1 LTGNNIRR
9 YQKLSDIKGG
19 VKCLVNEFFMPGGTQ
34 ANPTVDPNQMAHWR
48 YRMLVVGY
56 SDFSV
61 QSIKVTGQMMSD
73 AWSAGNLGWG
83 AADNTPDTL
92 GALLLD
98 IEAAH

>member
-1 LTGNNIRR
+1 
-9 YQKLSDIKGG
+9 
-19 VKCLVNEFFMPGGTQ
+19 M
-34 ANPTVDPNQMAHWR
+34 QMAHDR
-48 YRMLVVGY
+48 YRMLDVGY

-61 QSIKVTGQMMSD
+61 QSIKITGQMMSD

-83 AADNTPDTL
+83 AADNTPNTL